1 MAKPVCPYWVGYFL
15 LNPLRR
21 LIHDPDKILAPFVAR
36 GATVLD
42 IGPAMGFFTLP
53 LARMVGPQGKVIGV
67 DMQEKMLRILARR
80 AQEAQLADRII
91 TRLCHP
97 PSLGLND
104 LIGKID
110 FALAFA
116 VVHEVPDIPNFFV
129 EVSRALRKS
138 ACCLVVEPQGHVS
151 VQDFT
156 ATLAAARLK
165 GLNIVDRPRIS
176 WCHAALL
183 RKD

>member
-1 MAKPVCPYWVGYFL
+1 MCPYWVGYFL
-15 LNPLRR
+15 VNPLRR

-36 GATVLD
+36 GAMVLD

-53 LARMVGPQGKVIGV
+53 LARMVGPQGKVVCV
-67 DMQEKMLRILARR
+67 DVQEKMLRILARR
-80 AQEAQLADRII
+80 AQKAQLADRIV
-91 TRLCHP
+91 TRVCHS

-104 LIGKID
+104 FIGKID

-129 EVSRALRKS
+129 DVTGALRKS
-138 ACCLVVEPQGHVS
+138 ACCLVVEPKGHVS

-156 ATLAAARLK
+156 TTVEAARFK
-165 GLNIVDRPRIS
+165 GLNIVSSPQIS